1 MLKEV
6 PKIKSEVIRKMQSL
20 QPEGRAVLIG
30 SLPIDDHQEAFSLV
44 CEHTPD
50 IPLWVQLPVNKKEG
64 MMVQFLPGLPG
75 LTAKDDDFFID
86 SEGETFDA
94 ELLDFYEDYMSV
106 VEGKK
111 DLNDSR
117 FVLQPDTADGFFI
130 FLNQIGDRSP
140 APFAV
145 KGQITGPFTLATG
158 IKDQNGRAV
167 FYNDQIRDAVVK
179 LLAQKARWQVTQL
192 RQFDLP
198 VVLFFDEPALAGF
211 GSSAFI
217 SISPEDVANCF
228 EETIAAVHEAGGV
241 AGIHVCS
248 NTEWPLILDSSADIV
263 SFDAYSYFDKFLLYP
278 DQIRAFIDRGGMVAW
293 GIIPTLGGEDID
305 RETTGSLVSKWIAQ
319 FETLAD
325 LGIDKTKLFSQTFIT
340 PSCGT
345 GSLGM
350 AHAKKVLELT
360 RDVSKAIRTQFA
372 KPQPG

>member
-1 MLKEV
+1 MISAYPGSLVLK
-6 PKIKSEVIRKMQSL
+6 EVIRKMQSL

-64 MMVQFLPGLPG
+64 MMVQFLSGLPG

-106 VEGKK
+106 VEEKK

-117 FVLQPDTADGFFI
+117 FVLRPDTADGFFV
-130 FLNQIGDRSP
+130 FLNRIGDRSP

-158 IKDQNGRAV
+158 IKDQNERAV

-217 SISPEDVANCF
+217 SISPEDVSNCF
-228 EETIAAVHEAGGV
+228 EETIAAVHEAGGL

-293 GIIPTLGGEDID
+293 GIIPTLRGEDID

-319 FETLAD
+319 FETLAE
-325 LGIDKTKLFSQTFIT
+325 LGIDKTKLFAQTFIT

-350 AHAKKVLELT
+350 AHAKRVLELT
-360 RDVSKAIRTQFA
+360 RDVSKEIRAQFA
-372 KPQPG
+372 EA

>member
-1 MLKEV
+1 MPKGKEV
-6 PKIKSEVIRKMQSL
+6 IQKMQPL

-30 SLPIDDHQEAFSLV
+30 SLPLDDHQEAFSLV

-64 MMVQFLPGLPG
+64 MMAQFLSGLPG
-75 LTAKDDDFFID
+75 LTAKGDDFFID

-106 VEGKK
+106 VEEEK

-117 FVLQPDTADGFFI
+117 FVLRPDTADGFFV
-130 FLNQIGDRSP
+130 FLNRIGDRTP

-158 IKDQNGRAV
+158 IKDQNGRSV
-167 FYNDQIRDAVVK
+167 FYSDQIRDAVVK

-217 SISPEDVANCF
+217 SISPEQVSNCF
-228 EETIAAVHEAGGV
+228 EETIAAVHGAGGL

-293 GIIPTLGGEDID
+293 GIIPTLRGEDID

-350 AHAKKVLELT
+350 AHAKRVLELT
-360 RDVSKAIRTQFA
+360 RDVSKEIRKRLA
-372 KPQPG
+372 KP

>member
-1 MLKEV
+1 MISAYPGSLVLK
-6 PKIKSEVIRKMQSL
+6 EVIRKMQSL

-64 MMVQFLPGLPG
+64 MMVQFLSGLPG

-106 VEGKK
+106 VEEKK

-117 FVLQPDTADGFFI
+117 FVLRPDTADGFFI
-130 FLNQIGDRSP
+130 FLNRIGDRSP

-217 SISPEDVANCF
+217 SISPEDVSNCF
-228 EETIAAVHEAGGV
+228 EETIAAVHEAGGL

-293 GIIPTLGGEDID
+293 GIIPTLRGEDID

-319 FETLAD
+319 FETLAE
-325 LGIDKTKLFSQTFIT
+325 LGIDKTKLFAQTFIT

-350 AHAKKVLELT
+350 AHAKRVLELT
-360 RDVSKAIRTQFA
+360 RDVSREIRKRLA
-372 KPQPG
+372 KP

>member
-64 MMVQFLPGLPG
+64 MMVQFLSGLPG